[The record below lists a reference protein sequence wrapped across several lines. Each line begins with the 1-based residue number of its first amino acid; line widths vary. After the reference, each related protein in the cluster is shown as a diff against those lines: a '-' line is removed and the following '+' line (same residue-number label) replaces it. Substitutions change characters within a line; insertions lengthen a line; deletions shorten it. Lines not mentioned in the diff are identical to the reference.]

1 MEKDSVGSIEGAGAS
16 ERDAKGAALRQACL
30 DAADGEQLV
39 FVNGHDDAILGLVEV
54 DGDARVLYDQSSIFR
69 KLARRDGMDREGAEE
84 FFIYN
89 VAGAFIGAPGPLF
102 LSRIRVRVGR

>member
-1 MEKDSVGSIEGAGAS
+1 MEKDLVGGMETAGTVKL
-16 ERDAKGAALRQACL
+16 DAKSSALRQACL

-39 FVNGHDDAILGLVEV
+39 FIDGHDDAILGLVEA
-54 DGDARVLYDQSSIFR
+54 DGDVRVLYDRSAIIR

-89 VAGAFIGAPGPLF
+89 VASAFVGAPGPLF
-102 LSRIRVRVGR
+102 LSRVRARDGR